1 MFRIDGSEG
10 EYCFMKGGP
19 NPKPVTKCDIEVST
33 STESTSSNPERK
45 QRAAQRFNP
54 SRTGGKK

>member
-1 MFRIDGSEG
+1 MFRVDGSEG

-33 STESTSSNPERK
+33 STTSSELERK
-45 QRAAQRFNP
+45 QRAAQRYNP
-54 SRTGGKK
+54 SRTWGKK